1 MEEYISVNKEAE
13 AEITEKKSRF
23 IAYIKH
29 VETEDDAALFINS
42 IKKKNYDAKHNV
54 FAYILKNGK
63 KKYSDDGEPSKTAGF
78 PILDML
84 EKEKVTDVVCVVTR
98 YFGGTLL
105 GVGGL
110 IRAYTKAAKDCLKN
124 AEVTHQRLCSVL
136 KITSDYAF
144 LEQIKHI
151 LKSKTAVLS
160 DIEYTDK
167 AEIYIIVPEE
177 DEDLIKNSISDE
189 TGNAASFEK
198 IKNTYYAI

>member
-1 MEEYISVNKEAE
+1 MEEYISVNKETE

-167 AEIYIIVPEE
+167 AAIYIIIPEE

-189 TGNAASFEK
+189 IGNAASFEK